1 MRAKRL
7 FGEPGNACHE
17 SFGSA
22 KVLPFP
28 LKVLSEYET
37 SQRYNVSDS
46 VCGTHNIV
54 IFCLSCRAVKAVN
67 TQTSP
72 PCTSTPSTTMGTRI
86 ADNLDWKELS
96 EEQLEAAKSLGYT
109 QEVWD
114 GNGTI
119 PLENKGWQELSA
131 DEQAAAKTLGY
142 DQQSWNHGSGNVDD
156 LDWDE
161 LNDEQLK
168 AAKKLGYTKV
178 RNTLLDI
185 SRHP

>member
-1 MRAKRL
+1 
-7 FGEPGNACHE
+7 
-17 SFGSA
+17 
-22 KVLPFP
+22 
-28 LKVLSEYET
+28 
-37 SQRYNVSDS
+37 
-46 VCGTHNIV
+46 
-54 IFCLSCRAVKAVN
+54 
-67 TQTSP
+67 
-72 PCTSTPSTTMGTRI
+72 
-86 ADNLDWKELS
+86 
-96 EEQLEAAKSLGYT
+96 
-109 QEVWD
+109 
-114 GNGTI
+114 
-119 PLENKGWQELSA
+119 LSA